1 MFGEIFK
8 YLYIDEEMRLLYS
21 RIVKFFNYVEVNII
35 FWYILCFDIEYNV
48 DDLDVYYLYIF
59 VIVLVLIKFYLGY
72 ISIYFDIFS

>member
-48 DDLDVYYLYIF
+48 Y
-59 VIVLVLIKFYLGY
+59 
-72 ISIYFDIFS
+72 